1 MDGAAFSYSLVGN
14 RNLGFSVDG
23 RERDRIPPNILRQL
37 DNANIYDPDE
47 VIVQLRGIAE
57 EYGDI
62 EGLAQGETRWG
73 EYTLDEG
80 ENYQEARL
88 SLPNKGE
95 TKFREGIHFPDDIN
109 NVFHIRTKD
118 RDQTHLSLIHI

>member
-1 MDGAAFSYSLVGN
+1 MRQIDG
-14 RNLGFSVDG
+14 
-23 RERDRIPPNILRQL
+23 
-37 DNANIYDPDE
+37 ANIYDPDE
-47 VIVQLRGIAE
+47 VVIAASGIAE

-95 TKFREGIHFPDDIN
+95 TKFREGTHFPDDIN

-118 RDQTHLSLIHI
+118 REGPMGEKDLICGRGTV